1 MGMSLPAVLHRTHT
15 ELEGTNSEIA
25 LSRFTSICLLLT
37 YFAYLYFQLV
47 THTELFEDDE
57 EEEDDDEVCV
67 RFCFTQLKLRASR
80 SQLTYTLDV
89 HTALATL
96 LPPTRER

>member
-67 RFCFTQLKLRASR
+67 RFC
-80 SQLTYTLDV
+80 
-89 HTALATL
+89 
-96 LPPTRER
+96 PPNSSSGQVGVS